1 MASKNRHFNDDSNQI
16 KVEAGKGFT
25 WGNARPVMDTPGPF
39 GDTWFCHAE
48 DYLHLLPP
56 SNSESVAVT
65 YSGAYNTPLGSV
77 GQMYVRVEDDSAQLL
92 KFSDGSQAS
101 ANGQL
106 LHVYEP
112 DGTSTTYLD
121 SDQVNVVDRTD
132 ILNLSATAVAK
143 GIKIGMCGWYNASP
157 GDRAYSPR
165 YIKSII
171 WNTRMTPLPLNTGV
185 HVFKRVVDDS
195 RTYDAVWRQDED
207 ACSKVPRS
215 AIYIM
220 VAVGTKRD
228 FYRPAK
234 GTCFCDM
241 FSLSRTNYEWSFDGT
256 NWVSSRTQASPTF
269 EAAKHHLSYSYELIS
284 SLGRSYTFAYGLG
297 LQPPPPNTFLSV
309 NSFVELD
316 EQTTAGTLMYWQSKC
331 TAVPADAAYAMMD
344 MGAVRDYFK
353 PIKGASWC
361 DMFTNVGG
369 TAREQTLWSRD
380 GINWVQ
386 PAAYHTHYG
395 GSAEGWPALFATASV
410 AYFEASTLEKALQG
424 QEIKCGWQLVRRV
437 GPGLAWHP
445 ATDDVKGTA
454 LYGNIT
460 SIKGSGLDPETANVT
475 FSVPWKVNDYQYIL
489 FATGDFERWL
499 VTTPEAVHGFDGKA
513 ISRDVLMSSANRNPH
528 TIPWYNRN
536 GTLEDPLITVKEDR
550 SLYNPKYQPYVEDN
564 MLYIENSRIR
574 PDERGRHDLAQ
585 HNGANVYVGNMEDC
599 PIPTPA
605 PLHQSSVKGDMRNTL
620 SFWGNGREATPGGC
634 CSTSPHEARSD
645 GGQWRLSFTIQI
657 GLPRP
662 NHGCGCGGCCS
673 TGKISAVGCSCS
685 HTCKTLTGLHGY
697 CSAGDDTPTTSIL
710 NNEKPYGCRPGYYM
724 KDKVCWPCEDG
735 FEQLQA
741 QFTGSSCTK
750 VTDPWIQF
758 ATTCDIDRDG
768 CWSFGC
774 KESTTILYSN
784 FSSVEACRNKCD
796 TTQGCVA
803 IVTDPDDNLECT
815 LFSKCT
821 PERDNSIR
829 SGDHQRLHMKVRDL
843 PENGKPNLQSLPAG
857 VRITPVIFI
866 PKSASN
872 PASTTPS
879 FWNGVC
885 SESLPKISYKYLKTW
900 SGLSGAD
907 FIVLQIDANTAFF
920 RPAAGV
926 TTCEMLASQG
936 ASTHSWSPD
945 GVDWMPCLKDGDCN
959 VSLSDHLSGNAGV
972 GFTVYYGV
980 LAAFDQPLVC
990 SISTSSSS
998 SSSSTTTTTITT
1010 IVSSTALSVTSTITT
1025 SSTKPTETGSPDKAV
1040 GKSPNAG
1047 GSVDPGG
1054 SGDLDGGEGDTT
1066 FDGNPPD
1073 NTGNSTG
1080 GIIAGVLVP
1089 LLLIVSIA
1097 VAILCKRRKGEQQGR
1112 HRAHPNA
1119 AARGRVHG
1127 DGARQANLA
1136 FNQAY
1141 ENVAGGDNNVNGEH
1155 YAQVD
1160 EDDDHYGGDAAH
1172 YDEAGSGITQGGD
1185 AVYVEPNLGQP
1196 AIYDGDAPYAGL
1208 DAGRNTYA
1216 SSA

>member
-132 ILNLSATAVAK
+132 ILKLSATAVAK

-171 WNTRMTPLPLNTGV
+171 WNTRITPLPLNTGV

-241 FSLSRTNYEWSFDGT
+241 FSLSSRTNYEWSFDGK

-297 LQPPPPNTFLSV
+297 LQPPPPNTFLSA

-316 EQTTAGTLMYWQSKC
+316 GQTTAGTLMYWQSKC

-395 GSAEGWPALFATASV
+395 GSAEGWPALF
-410 AYFEASTLEKALQG
+410 
-424 QEIKCGWQLVRRV
+424 
-437 GPGLAWHP
+437 P
-445 ATDDVKGTA
+445 
-454 LYGNIT
+454 
-460 SIKGSGLDPETANVT
+460 
-475 FSVPWKVNDYQYIL
+475 
-489 FATGDFERWL
+489 
-499 VTTPEAVHGFDGKA
+499 
-513 ISRDVLMSSANRNPH
+513 
-528 TIPWYNRN
+528 
-536 GTLEDPLITVKEDR
+536 
-550 SLYNPKYQPYVEDN
+550 
-564 MLYIENSRIR
+564 
-574 PDERGRHDLAQ
+574 
-585 HNGANVYVGNMEDC
+585 
-599 PIPTPA
+599 
-605 PLHQSSVKGDMRNTL
+605 SSVSGDMRNTL

-673 TGKISAVGCSCS
+673 TGKFSEVGCSCS
-685 HTCKTLTGLHGY
+685 HTCKTPTGLHGY

-710 NNEKPYGCRPGYYM
+710 DNEKPYGCRPGYYM

-735 FEQLQA
+735 LEQLQA

-774 KESTTILYSN
+774 KESTTVPYLKLQ
-784 FSSVEACRNKCD
+784 SVEACRNKCD

-803 IVTDPDDNLECT
+803 IVTDPDDDLECT
-815 LFSKCT
+815 LYSKCT

-843 PENGKPNLQSLPAG
+843 PENGKPDLQSLPAS

-907 FIVLQIDANTAFF
+907 FIVLQIDATTAFF
-920 RPAAGV
+920 KPAAGV

-936 ASTHSWSPD
+936 ASAHSWSPD
-945 GVDWMPCLKDGDCN
+945 GVDWMPCLKDGNCN

-972 GFTVYYGV
+972 GFTVYYG
-980 LAAFDQPLVC
+980 ASEQPSVC
-990 SISTSSSS
+990 SIST
-998 SSSSTTTTTITT
+998 TTTA
-1010 IVSSTALSVTSTITT
+1010 TATTT
-1025 SSTKPTETGSPDKAV
+1025 SSTKPTETIASSATTGSPDKAV
-1040 GKSPNAG
+1040 GKNPNAG

-1054 SGDLDGGEGDTT
+1054 SGDLDGGEGDTA
-1066 FDGNPPD
+1066 FDDSPPD

-1097 VAILCKRRKGEQQGR
+1097 VAMLCKRRKGEQQGR

-1127 DGARQANLA
+1127 DGARQANPA
-1136 FNQAY
+1136 YNQAY
-1141 ENVAGGDNNVNGEH
+1141 ENVAGGGNNVNGEH

-1160 EDDDHYGGDAAH
+1160 EEDDHYGGDAAH

-1185 AVYVEPNLGQP
+1185 AVYLEPNLGQP